1 MNAQTRATTD
11 LMVLMMAMLSGIGIA
26 VLAVM
31 AAGHEWPALRYAASA
46 IVTVPIGGL
55 AFCYRERP
63 TMVYL
68 ARMLTVLHILIDVF
82 FAVMTYRVADRI
94 EGVPPA
100 ALIALMLWALWQ
112 GLTAAAALGTSVRRS
127 VSASAR

>member
-11 LMVLMMAMLSGIGIA
+11 LMVLMMAMRSGIAVA

-31 AAGHEWPALRYAASA
+31 AASHQWPALRYAASA

-68 ARMLTVLHILIDVF
+68 ARLLTLIHVLIDAA
-82 FAVMTYRVADRI
+82 FAVMTWRVADRI
-94 EGVPPA
+94 DGVPPA

-112 GLTAAAALGTSVRRS
+112 GLTAAAAIGASVHPSTSPV
-127 VSASAR
+127 AR